1 MRTDDSAACRARQQ
15 TGVSDG
21 EGHRMSKKGLFSC
34 CRDWKR
40 EREGTDLL
48 AEAVLLL
55 SETQPGRKH
64 FRFQSSLTDLQIGIR
79 QLAMMFP

>member
-1 MRTDDSAACRARQQ
+1 MRTDGSAACRARQQ
-15 TGVSDG
+15 TGATDG
-21 EGHRMSKKGLFSC
+21 EGHRLSKKGLFSC

-55 SETQPGRKH
+55 SETQPGRELL
-64 FRFQSSLTDLQIGIR
+64 RINRLGRS
-79 QLAMMFP
+79 

>member
-1 MRTDDSAACRARQQ
+1 MRTDGWAACRARQQ
-15 TGVSDG
+15 TGVTDG
-21 EGHRMSKKGLFSC
+21 EGHRMLKKGLFSC

-55 SETQPGRKH
+55 SETQPGRELL
-64 FRFQSSLTDLQIGIR
+64 RINRPGRS
-79 QLAMMFP
+79 